1 MRSIYSLYI
10 IVIVFTILIIL
21 IGYAFSNN
29 LAVLE
34 QKSQEEDTLKQ
45 IYARLQNSNEQA
57 RYNIEVLQDESIL
70 QTEARKQFNL
80 KKEGEEVVVIYPSE
94 QENRREPLSDEQ
106 FLDLYQRY
114 QEEQQKQQL
123 KLQEQQA
130 TSFINTVRNIL
141 DHVIGGRD
149 VDIKEIEPNDQ
160 DI

>member
-114 QEEQQKQQL
+114 QEQQKQKLQ
-123 KLQEQQA
+123 LQEQHT

-141 DHVIGGRD
+141 DGIVGGRD
-149 VDIKEIEPNDQ
+149 VDIKETKPSDQ